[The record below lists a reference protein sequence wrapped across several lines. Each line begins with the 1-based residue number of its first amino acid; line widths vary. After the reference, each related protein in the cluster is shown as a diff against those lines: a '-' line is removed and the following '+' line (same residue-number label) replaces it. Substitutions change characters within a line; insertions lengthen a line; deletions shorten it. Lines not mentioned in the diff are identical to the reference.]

1 MKRFQKLKERFNK
14 LEKKKKWYVIAF
26 IAIFVVMLT
35 ASVYTSIITG
45 NFNRAQVKNGD
56 EQHVNA
62 VGIIITETKN
72 GTKYFEIYGETGN
85 YTNKEGIA
93 ILYNVVGNFYKNN
106 EVSMSFQSSKGTYDE
121 KQGIITLYDN
131 TYIVLK
137 DETSLEANKLVWS
150 GSDHDVIAEGNVRIR
165 KGNDMIAT
173 ANKCI
178 IGANYDKFKIIGKT
192 QTQIFGKDDKEKQ

>member
-1 MKRFQKLKERFNK
+1 MNNFQKLKERFNK
-14 LEKKKKWYVIAF
+14 LEKRKKLYVTAF
-26 IAIFVVMLT
+26 IAIFVVMFLASIYT
-35 ASVYTSIITG
+35 AIITG

-85 YTNKEGIA
+85 YTNKNGIA
-93 ILYNVVGNFYKNN
+93 VLYNVVGNFYKNN

-121 KQGIITLYDN
+121 PNGIITLYEN

-137 DETSLEANKLVWS
+137 DETSLEANKLVWA
-150 GSDHDVIAEGNVRIR
+150 GSDKDVIAEGNVKIQ
-165 KGNDMIAT
+165 KGKDMIAS
-173 ANKCI
+173 ADKCI
-178 IGANYDKFKIIGKT
+178 IGSNYDKFKIVGKT
-192 QTQIFGKDDKEKQ
+192 KTQIFGKDNKEK